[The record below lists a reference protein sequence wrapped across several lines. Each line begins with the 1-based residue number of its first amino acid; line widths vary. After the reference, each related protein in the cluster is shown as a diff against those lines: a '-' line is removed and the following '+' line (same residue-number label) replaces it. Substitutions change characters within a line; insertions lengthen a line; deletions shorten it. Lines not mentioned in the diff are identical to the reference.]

1 MEKTEVPVLND
12 ALQYAYHAKCTSFFF
27 YSYLNDTKK
36 TKKKTLFFY
45 LIICLLKDVIKVNLP
60 LTARV

>member
-1 MEKTEVPVLND
+1 MPVLND

-36 TKKKTLFFY
+36 KKKKKKTLFFY

-60 LTARV
+60 LTVRV